1 MHLKTVRS
9 DEFPF
14 TPDEFWERI
23 QRVGDFQLWWP
34 WLKHFDGHRLVPG
47 DVWLCVVQPPVPYAV
62 RFTITLEEV
71 IGGRMVTAR
80 IDGDISGTA
89 TLTVTRAATGC
100 HTTLVSDLAPD
111 KQSLRVMSIAA
122 RPVVRF
128 GHNWVLDAGVRQFT
142 ARSGERRTS

>member
-1 MHLKTVRS
+1 MMHLKTVRS
-9 DEFPF
+9 DKFPF

-34 WLKHFDGHRLVPG
+34 WLKHFDGHRLVRG
-47 DVWLCVVQPPVPYAV
+47 DVWACVVQPPVPYTV
-62 RFTITLEEV
+62 RFTVTLDQI

-80 IDGDISGTA
+80 ISGDISGTA
-89 TLTVTRAATGC
+89 TLTVTAATNGC

-142 ARSGERRTS
+142 AKSGQRL